1 LGSRFAAYRKTY
13 TMKDEVFDRLLGIT
27 LPVEPSESNADMDD
41 TFFKGGQRPRGAG
54 SAERLL

>member
-1 LGSRFAAYRKTY
+1 
-13 TMKDEVFDRLLGIT
+13 MKDEVFDRLLGIT
-27 LPVEPSESNADMDD
+27 LPVEPSESNADMDN